1 MPEPQERA
9 LLESIRSGQASS
21 NIKRQASRGVFPVSA
36 DELLEILVIL
46 TGDSD
51 PTMSEEA
58 KKTLGGW
65 TAEKVAPLLA
75 QPDCSAEVLAWF
87 AAHPAPPAPTQSGP
101 APITS
106 GHPSASG
113 SGGGSSQSAERLGAG
128 PPQALVTIIAA
139 HPNADDAALAPLA
152 PRLSLEQLQ
161 HITST
166 DERLDLLPTFITAAL
181 QRRDLPADLR
191 ARLQQCHD
199 KHTAAQ
205 AVLAEALAREE
216 EAEAKAPE
224 VEKRERISLTQKI
237 ARMNVSER
245 MSAALKGD
253 KDMRMVLVRD
263 PAKVVFRAVLQS
275 PKLSEAEVENF
286 ATMKNVSDEVLRII
300 AASRKFMKNY
310 VIARNLLNNPK
321 TPLDVSLTLLNRMTN
336 SDLNYLAKNRNIPET
351 LRNMALRLF
360 KQRSETRSP

>member
-1 MPEPQERA
+1 MAEPQERA

-21 NIKRQASRGVFPVSA
+21 NVKRQASRGVFPVSA
-36 DELLEILVIL
+36 DELLEILVVL

-58 KKTLGGW
+58 KKTLSGW
-65 TAEKVAPLLA
+65 TTEKVAPLLA
-75 QPDCSAEVLAWF
+75 QPDCSAEVLAYF
-87 AAHPAPPAPTQSGP
+87 AAQPAPMKSG
-101 APITS
+101 T
-106 GHPSASG
+106 HPPDAI
-113 SGGGSSQSAERLGAG
+113 
-128 PPQALVTIIAA
+128 VTAIAA
-139 HPNADDAALAPLA
+139 HPNADDASLAPLA

-161 HITST
+161 QITSS
-166 DERLDLLPTFITAAL
+166 DERLDLLPTFVTTAL
-181 QRRDLPADLR
+181 QRRDLPAQLR
-191 ARLQQCHD
+191 ARLQQRHD
-199 KHTAAQ
+199 KQAAEQ
-205 AVLAEALAREE
+205 EALEEALAKEE

-224 VEKRERISLTQKI
+224 EEKRERVSLTQKI

-275 PKLSEAEVENF
+275 PKLSDAEVENF

-300 AASRKFMKNY
+300 ASSRKFAKNY

-321 TPLDVSLTLLNRMTN
+321 TPLDVSLTLLNRMTVQ
-336 SDLNYLAKNRNIPET
+336 DLNYLTRNRNIPET
-351 LRNMALRLF
+351 LRNMALRMF
-360 KQRSETRSP
+360 KQRTETRSSG

>member
-1 MPEPQERA
+1 MAEPQERA

-21 NIKRQASRGVFPVSA
+21 NVKRQASRGVFPVSA
-36 DELLEILVIL
+36 DELLEILVVL

-58 KKTLGGW
+58 KKTLSGW
-65 TAEKVAPLLA
+65 TTEKVAPLLA
-75 QPDCSAEVLAWF
+75 QPDCSAEVLAHF
-87 AAHPAPPAPTQSGP
+87 AAQTHPPDA
-101 APITS
+101 I
-106 GHPSASG
+106 
-113 SGGGSSQSAERLGAG
+113 
-128 PPQALVTIIAA
+128 VTAIAA

-161 HITST
+161 QITSS
-166 DERLDLLPTFITAAL
+166 DERLDLLPTFVTTAL
-181 QRRDLPADLR
+181 QRRDLPAQLR
-191 ARLQQCHD
+191 ARLQQRHD
-199 KHTAAQ
+199 KQAAEQ
-205 AVLAEALAREE
+205 EALEEALAKEE
-216 EAEAKAPE
+216 EAEAQAPE
-224 VEKRERISLTQKI
+224 EEKRERVSLTQKI

-275 PKLSEAEVENF
+275 PKLSDAEVENF

-300 AASRKFMKNY
+300 ASSRKFAKNY

-321 TPLDVSLTLLNRMTN
+321 TPLDVSLTLLNRMTVQ
-336 SDLNYLAKNRNIPET
+336 DLNYLTKNRNIPET
-351 LRNMALRLF
+351 LRNMALRMF
-360 KQRSETRSP
+360 KQRTETRSSG

>member
-21 NIKRQASRGVFPVSA
+21 NVKRQASRGVFPVSA

-65 TAEKVAPLLA
+65 TTEKVAPLLA

-87 AAHPAPPAPTQSGP
+87 AAQT
-101 APITS
+101 
-106 GHPSASG
+106 HPS
-113 SGGGSSQSAERLGAG
+113 ET
-128 PPQALVTIIAA
+128 LVAVIAA

-152 PRLSLEQLQ
+152 PLLSLEQLQ
-161 HITST
+161 HITAT
-166 DERLDLLPTFITAAL
+166 DERLDLLPAFITAAL

-191 ARLQQCHD
+191 ARLQLCHD
-199 KHTAAQ
+199 QHAAAQ

-300 AASRKFMKNY
+300 ATSRKFMKNY
-310 VIARNLLNNPK
+310 VITRNLLNNPK

-336 SDLNYLAKNRNIPET
+336 SDLNYLTKNRNIPET

>member
-21 NIKRQASRGVFPVSA
+21 NVKRQASRGVFPVSA
-36 DELLEILVIL
+36 DEMLEILVIL

-58 KKTLGGW
+58 KKTLSGW
-65 TAEKVAPLLA
+65 TTEKVAPLLA
-75 QPDCSAEVLAWF
+75 QPDCSAEVLAHF
-87 AAHPAPPAPTQSGP
+87 AAQTHPPDA
-101 APITS
+101 I
-106 GHPSASG
+106 
-113 SGGGSSQSAERLGAG
+113 
-128 PPQALVTIIAA
+128 VTAIAA

-161 HITST
+161 QITSS
-166 DERLDLLPTFITAAL
+166 DERLDLLPTFVTTAL
-181 QRRDLPADLR
+181 QRRDLPAQLR
-191 ARLQQCHD
+191 ARLQQRHD
-199 KHTAAQ
+199 KQAAEQ
-205 AVLAEALAREE
+205 EALEEALAKEE

-224 VEKRERISLTQKI
+224 EEKRERVSLTQKI

-275 PKLSEAEVENF
+275 PKLSDAEVENF

-300 AASRKFMKNY
+300 ASSRKFAKNY

-321 TPLDVSLTLLNRMTN
+321 TPLDVSLTLLNRMTVQ
-336 SDLNYLAKNRNIPET
+336 DLNYLTRNRNIPET
-351 LRNMALRLF
+351 LRNMALRMF
-360 KQRSETRSP
+360 KQRTETRSSG

>member
-1 MPEPQERA
+1 MAEPQERA

-21 NIKRQASRGVFPVSA
+21 NVKRQASRGVFPVSA
-36 DELLEILVIL
+36 DELLEILVVL

-58 KKTLGGW
+58 KKTLSGW
-65 TAEKVAPLLA
+65 TTEKVAPLLA
-75 QPDCSAEVLAWF
+75 QPDCSAEVLAHF
-87 AAHPAPPAPTQSGP
+87 AAQTHPPDA
-101 APITS
+101 I
-106 GHPSASG
+106 
-113 SGGGSSQSAERLGAG
+113 
-128 PPQALVTIIAA
+128 VTAIAA

-161 HITST
+161 QITSS
-166 DERLDLLPTFITAAL
+166 DERLDLLPTFVTTAL
-181 QRRDLPADLR
+181 QRRDLPAQLR
-191 ARLQQCHD
+191 ARLQQRHD
-199 KHTAAQ
+199 KQAAEQ
-205 AVLAEALAREE
+205 EALEEALAKEE

-224 VEKRERISLTQKI
+224 EEKRERVSLTQKI

-275 PKLSEAEVENF
+275 PKLSDAEVENF

-300 AASRKFMKNY
+300 ASSRKFAKNY

-321 TPLDVSLTLLNRMTN
+321 TPLDVSLTLLNRMTVQ
-336 SDLNYLAKNRNIPET
+336 DLNYLTRNRNIPET
-351 LRNMALRLF
+351 LRNMALRMF
-360 KQRSETRSP
+360 KQRTETRSSG

>member
-1 MPEPQERA
+1 MAEPQERA
-9 LLESIRSGQASS
+9 LLDSIRSGQASS
-21 NIKRQASRGVFPVSA
+21 NVKRQASRGVFPVSA
-36 DELLEILVIL
+36 DELLEILVVL

-58 KKTLGGW
+58 KKTLSEW
-65 TAEKVAPLLA
+65 PTEKIAPLLA
-75 QPDCSAEVLAWF
+75 QPDCSAEVLAHF
-87 AAHPAPPAPTQSGP
+87 AAHPAP
-101 APITS
+101 
-106 GHPSASG
+106 HPSASG
-113 SGGGSSQSAERLGAG
+113 SGGGFSQSAERLGAG
-128 PPQALVTIIAA
+128 PPDAIVTAIAA

-161 HITST
+161 QITSS
-166 DERLDLLPTFITAAL
+166 DERLDLLPTFVTTAL
-181 QRRDLPADLR
+181 QRRDLPAQLR
-191 ARLQQCHD
+191 ARLQQRHD
-199 KHTAAQ
+199 KQAAEQ
-205 AVLAEALAREE
+205 AALEEALAKEE

-224 VEKRERISLTQKI
+224 EEKRERISLTQKI

-275 PKLSEAEVENF
+275 PKLSDAEVENF

-300 AASRKFMKNY
+300 AASRKFAKNY

-321 TPLDVSLTLLNRMTN
+321 TPLDVSLTLLNRMTTA
-336 SDLNYLAKNRNIPET
+336 DLNYLTKNRNIPET